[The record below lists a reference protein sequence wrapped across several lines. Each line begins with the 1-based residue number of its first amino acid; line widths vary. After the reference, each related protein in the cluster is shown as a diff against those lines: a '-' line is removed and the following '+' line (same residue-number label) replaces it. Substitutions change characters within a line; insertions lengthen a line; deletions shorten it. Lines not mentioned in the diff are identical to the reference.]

1 MAYKEYSAEDYR
13 EIQLE
18 KTKNGFGEKEVPNI
32 QLNLYD
38 SENHILNSFFID
50 TLTGYYEKFK
60 NPGNDRKII
69 LRVAILSPEILEAL
83 RQGCYRYGLTTY
95 EIWRSQKTGKD
106 HFYTCE
112 ERSFNKI
119 KVQYELTPEGD
130 PTEWFLTFSIKKRKF
145 KPREREKLMNMK

>member
-18 KTKNGFGEKEVPNI
+18 KTKYGFGEKEVPNI

-38 SENHILNSFFID
+38 SENHVLNSFFID
-50 TLTGYYEKFK
+50 TLSGYYEEFK

-69 LRVAILSPEILEAL
+69 LRVATLSPEMLEAL

-106 HFYTCE
+106 HFYECK

-119 KVQYELTPEGD
+119 KVQYELAPEGD
-130 PTEWFLTFSIKKRKF
+130 PAEWFITFSIKKRKF
-145 KPREREKLMNMK
+145 KPREREKLMNMG

>member
-1 MAYKEYSAEDYR
+1 MSYKEMSEEDVR
-13 EIQLE
+13 EECLE
-18 KTKNGFGEKEVPNI
+18 KTKYGFGEKEVPNV

-50 TLTGYYEKFK
+50 TLTGYYEEFK
-60 NPGNDRKII
+60 KPGNTKII
-69 LRVAILSPEILEAL
+69 LRVATLSPEMLDVL

-106 HFYTCE
+106 HFYKCE

-119 KVQYELTPEGD
+119 KVQYELSPEGD
-130 PTEWFLTFSIKKRKF
+130 PTEWLITFSVKKRKF
-145 KPREREKLMNMK
+145 QPREREKLINMR